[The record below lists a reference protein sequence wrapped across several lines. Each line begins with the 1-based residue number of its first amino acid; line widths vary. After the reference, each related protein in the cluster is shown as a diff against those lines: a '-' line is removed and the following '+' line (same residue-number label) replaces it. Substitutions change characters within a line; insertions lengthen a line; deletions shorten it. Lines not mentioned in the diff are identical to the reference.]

1 MIHQEH
7 SLLKDQTV
15 TIKEGEFKG
24 EEYRVEDWWD
34 KVSGHGWDS
43 GVNRGNPACLEYM
56 VRSIREEFPLD
67 NEVLYGKIGPF
78 GKLIHISQI
87 GDIV

>member
-7 SLLKDQTV
+7 SLLKGQTV

-34 KVSGHGWDS
+34 KVSEHSWDS
-43 GVNRGNPACLEYM
+43 GVNRGNPACLEYL
-56 VRSIREEFPLD
+56 VRSIREGFPLD
-67 NEVLYGKIGPF
+67 DEVLYGKIGMF